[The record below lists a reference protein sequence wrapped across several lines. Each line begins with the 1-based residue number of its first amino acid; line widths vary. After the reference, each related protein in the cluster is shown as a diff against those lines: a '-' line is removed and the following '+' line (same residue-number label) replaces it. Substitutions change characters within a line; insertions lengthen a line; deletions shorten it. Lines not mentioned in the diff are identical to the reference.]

1 MPKVVIKDVPGLDGE
16 YELDLTFTH
25 RDFRTI
31 KQTAGVRANEVMDAI
46 NAGDLDIIVALA
58 EIALQRS
65 GKPHS
70 VEQLWDS
77 EAGSITLDVS
87 ADEEV
92 EEETPSS
99 VRARRRAKDERRARI
114 FWDRYERL
122 YGALPGDCDARQL
135 WYPAAGRYLRPSD
148 IDDLTP
154 QQFHAVYEMLES
166 MSKAQKKGR

>member
-1 MPKVVIKDVPGLDGE
+1 
-16 YELDLTFTH
+16 
-25 RDFRTI
+25 
-31 KQTAGVRANEVMDAI
+31 MDAI

-92 EEETPSS
+92 EEEIPPPSEPVDEPRTSDEPASSGIATNGSTEHSPETVTP
-99 VRARRRAKDERRARI
+99 
-114 FWDRYERL
+114 DR
-122 YGALPGDCDARQL
+122 L